1 MRFARTTLPA
11 LVLALACAPKQSA
24 PPAPTPKPP
33 KPIVDQSRAPSP
45 GGKVPAPEEADTLRP
60 MVPAEAAY
68 THGWMPIA
76 STGVDKFV
84 RLHPTLDGRGVLIG
98 ILDTGI
104 DPGIPGLMKTST
116 DAPKIL
122 DLRDFSEEGA
132 VPLRRVTPVGDSV
145 EVAGHRLGG
154 FGRVVAL
161 NTTGPYY
168 AGTIREIPLGPLP
181 ASDLNGNGSDSD
193 TIPVIVTKATDGWVL
208 FADTD
213 GDRSLAGERP
223 THDYLIARET
233 FAWAARGRMPRLNV
247 AANFAT
253 QGGEPRLNLVFDIS
267 SHGSHVA
274 GIAAGHTLYG
284 VAGFDGVAPGAQLL
298 GLKIANSA
306 QGSVTTTGSMLRAID
321 YAIRFAGARSLPL
334 VLNMSFGVGNEFE
347 GAARIDVAID
357 SILAAHPGLVFTIS
371 AGNDGPGLSTIGFP
385 GSARRSIS
393 VGASLPASFL
403 PPDPRGS
410 APQDQ
415 LAYFSSR
422 GGELAKPDLVT
433 PGVAYSTVPRWST
446 GQEIEQGTSMASPHA
461 AGLAALLVSGLVQE
475 KHPIHALNI
484 KQALMVTARPLAG
497 ATFVDEGTG
506 LPEVEPAYRWLL
518 GDRVLP
524 DVSVRALGTESW
536 TTAAYHEGRPTESV
550 WVQRFELTRSGS
562 APATTCTLRS
572 DAPWATAPA
581 KVTLSGQRTT
591 VEVRYDLSG
600 LKPPG
605 AYTSTV
611 TGWSGDSLA
620 GPIFRL
626 VGTIRVPEPL
636 MAGTRELRSGVR
648 VEPGT
653 QLRTFFQA
661 DSARPLEVRV
671 SSGSVGQKGLA
682 FLHEPDGMPY
692 RDESARPIGSAD
704 REAVYQIDGRDVVA
718 GSYEVVAVA
727 PTAQP
732 LTVNA
737 RVIHSPLRLRLGK
750 DSSGAIATL
759 TNVASAP
766 VTTEL
771 AIMLGGGER
780 VENVIARGSAVRRI
794 PFVAPAWASAVVVDL
809 TMDRAQWGRFTD
821 FGVTL
826 FDSTGRQIEKKP
838 LNYAFGRLQAKLPD
852 GHGDM
857 PVELRLFPGFADPKG
872 DEPWTVQ
879 ASIRLYADSAV
890 ALDRVREADST
901 MIIAPGKT
909 ATAGFT
915 LSSSPWPLSDGFF
928 PLAVLVARA
937 DGHSWTREGGLPL
950 PNPPATR

>member
-1 MRFARTTLPA
+1 MQLTRSA
-11 LVLALACAPKQSA
+11 LAALMVASACAPKQQA
-24 PPAPTPKPP
+24 PQAPGP
-33 KPIVDQSRAPSP
+33 KPIIDQSRAPVK
-45 GGKVPAPEEADTLRP
+45 GTRVPEPEPEDTLRP
-60 MVPAEAAY
+60 MVPPETAY
-68 THGWMPIA
+68 AHGWMPLG
-76 STGVDKFV
+76 STGVDKFL
-84 RLHPTLDGRGVLIG
+84 RLHPTYDGRGVIIG

-104 DPGIPGLMKTST
+104 DPGIPGLGKTST

-132 VPLRRVTPVGDSV
+132 VPLERVTPVGDSV

-168 AGTIREIPLGPLP
+168 GGTIQEIPLGPPP
-181 ASDLNGNGSDSD
+181 ASDLNGNGTDSD
-193 TIPVIVTKATDGWVL
+193 TLPVIVTKATDGWVL
-208 FADTD
+208 LADTD
-213 GDRSLAGERP
+213 GDGSLAGERP
-223 THDYLIARET
+223 VHDYLVARET
-233 FAWAARGRMPRLNV
+233 FGWAARGRTPRLNV
-247 AANFAT
+247 AVNFASD
-253 QGGEPRLNLVFDIS
+253 GGEPRLDLVFDIS

-274 GIAAGHTLYG
+274 GIAAGHDLYG
-284 VAGFDGVAPGAQLL
+284 ISGFNGVAPGAQLL

-321 YAIRFAGARSLPL
+321 YAIKFADARRLPL
-334 VLNMSFGVGNEFE
+334 VLNLSFGVGNEFE
-347 GAARIDVAID
+347 GAARIDAAID
-357 SILAAHPGLVFTIS
+357 SILAVRPSLVFAIS

-393 VGASLPASFL
+393 IGASLPASFL
-403 PPDPRGS
+403 PPDPMGS
-410 APQDQ
+410 APEDQ

-461 AGLAALLVSGLVQE
+461 AGLAALLVSGLTEE
-475 KHPIHALNI
+475 KRAIHALEI
-484 KQALMVTARPLAG
+484 KQALMVTARPLPG
-497 ATFVDEGTG
+497 ATYVDEGTG
-506 LPEVEPAYRWLL
+506 VPEVESALRWLL
-518 GDRVLP
+518 GDRKLP
-524 DVSVRALGTESW
+524 DVSVRALGSEGW
-536 TTAAYHEGRPTESV
+536 TTAAYLERRPAESV
-550 WVQRFELTRSGS
+550 SVQRFELTRSAS
-562 APATTCTLRS
+562 APKATYTLRS
-572 DAPWATAPA
+572 DVPWATVPA
-581 KVTLSGQRTT
+581 RVTLSGPRTT
-591 VEVRYDLSG
+591 VEVRYDVSD

-611 TGWSGDSLA
+611 SGWSSDSLV

-626 VGTIRVPEPL
+626 VGTVRSPEPL
-636 MAGTRELRSGVR
+636 VAGTRELRTGVR

-653 QLRTFFQA
+653 QVRTFFRA

-671 SSGSVGQKGLA
+671 SSGSLGQKGLA

-692 RDESARPIGSAD
+692 RDESARPIGAAG
-704 REAVYQIDGRDVVA
+704 REAVYQIDGRDVVG

-732 LTVNA
+732 LTVNVK
-737 RVIHSPLRLRLGK
+737 VINSPLRLRLGK
-750 DSSGAIATL
+750 DISGAQATL
-759 TNVASAP
+759 TNVASVP
-766 VTTEL
+766 VTAEVAML
-771 AIMLGGGER
+771 LGGGER
-780 VENVIARGSAVRRI
+780 AENVVARGSAVRRI
-794 PFVAPAWASAVVVDL
+794 PFVAPAWAKAVVIDL

-826 FDSTGRQIEKKP
+826 FDSVGRQIEKKP

-857 PVELRLFPGFADPKG
+857 PVELGLFPGFADPKG
-872 DEPWTVQ
+872 DEPWAVQ

-890 ALDRVREADST
+890 ALERTREADST
-901 MIIAPGKT
+901 LTIAPGKT
-909 ATAGFT
+909 ATTSFA
-915 LSSSPWPLSDGFF
+915 LSSSPWPLGEGFF

-937 DGHSWTREGGLPL
+937 DAHSWTLEGALPL
-950 PNPPATR
+950 TKPPMTR